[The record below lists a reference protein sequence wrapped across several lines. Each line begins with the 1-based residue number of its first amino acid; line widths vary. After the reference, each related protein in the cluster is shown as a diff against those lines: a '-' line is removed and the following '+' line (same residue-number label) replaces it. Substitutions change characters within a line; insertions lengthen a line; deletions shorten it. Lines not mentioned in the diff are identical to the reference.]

1 MASPPGP
8 GVQRNESRS
17 SSLSSRLFR
26 TKSGEAL
33 GGGSRLHRKGKQ
45 EPIPQPAQTPVTP
58 PKLPEYSIQPQLGI
72 SPRMTS
78 REYSTN
84 GTPPVPPI
92 PRVAEKKE
100 VVDPYARTESMT
112 HRESTTV
119 PPRGEKLTDAG
130 GRYSYAPSTVS
141 TLNSPRRVSHSR
153 LSGRLSHSHFAGPQT

>member
-1 MASPPGP
+1 MASPPNP

-33 GGGSRLHRKGKQ
+33 GGGSRLRKGKQ
-45 EPIPQPAQTPVTP
+45 EPLPQAAQTPVTP

-78 REYSTN
+78 REYASN

-92 PRVAEKKE
+92 PAQVAEKKE
-100 VVDPYARTESMT
+100 AIDPYARTESMT
-112 HRESTTV
+112 HRKLRES
-119 PPRGEKLTDAG
+119 L
-130 GRYSYAPSTVS
+130 
-141 TLNSPRRVSHSR
+141 
-153 LSGRLSHSHFAGPQT
+153 